1 MTLES
6 AIRTI
11 ASIISPEIAI
21 LRKQAKEGKLKDTAN
36 KFGKTFVKTIT
47 AGGVDLDKKKKGRRK
62 KKK

>member
-11 ASIISPEIAI
+11 ASIISPERAI
-21 LRKQAKEGKLKDTAN
+21 LRKQAKEGKLKETGE

-47 AGGVDLDKKKKGRRK
+47 AGKVDLDKKKKGRRK
-62 KKK
+62 KK